1 MSWNPSPDYNYDQL
15 RNLDVYG
22 ARGDKI
28 GSVDQVLTDT
38 TSNKHYLLV
47 KAGPLGISTEDYYI
61 PETAIDMVGQ
71 DRVVIDKTED
81 QLKSSGWTKP
91 PR

>member
-1 MSWNPSPDYNYDQL
+1 MSWNPSPDYDYDQL
-15 RNLDVYG
+15 QNLDVYG
-22 ARGDKI
+22 AQGQKI
-28 GSVDQVLTDT
+28 GSVNQILTET
-38 TSNKHYLLV
+38 TSNRHYLLV
-47 KAGPLGISTEDYYI
+47 KAGPLGLGTEDYYI